1 VRQGREDE
9 GPISARPVRLALI
22 VSEFN
27 PELTARM
34 EKAAVAAAKKAGA
47 EFVVVRVPGAFDI
60 PLVAKKMLMDKKN
73 DAAVALGAVVK
84 GETAHD
90 EVVVEN
96 AARLLADLSLEFNK
110 PVTLGIIGYGANW
123 DAAEARAEDYAGR
136 AVVSALGLVKVLRA

>member
-1 VRQGREDE
+1 M
-9 GPISARPVRLALI
+9 SARPIRLALI

-47 EFVVVRVPGAFDI
+47 EFVVARVPGAFDI

-73 DAAVALGAVVK
+73 DGAVALGAVVR

-110 PVTLGIIGYGANW
+110 PVTLGIIGHGATW
-123 DAAEARAEDYAGR
+123 DAAEARAEEYAGR
-136 AVVSALGLVKVLRA
+136 AVVSALVLLKVLRT